1 MEDIETNREM
11 EGTETTMNATNKK
24 IRQKAKIWTVTRSFR
39 ATDTLS
45 AMIDEL
51 AARARMHPG
60 DFIKN
65 AVIERVTFYQKYP
78 DKLEVTP

>member
-1 MEDIETNREM
+1 MTAPQRVKRE
-11 EGTETTMNATNKK
+11 
-24 IRQKAKIWTVTRSFR
+24 KAKIWTVTRSFR

-51 AARARMHPG
+51 AARARLHPAE
-60 DFIKN
+60 FIKH
-65 AVIERVTFYQKYP
+65 AVIERVRFYQNNP